1 MKVLREIDRVAK
13 KPHRCCLCGCNI
25 EPGQRYVSQ
34 SCVDEG
40 EFWEAKSHSECT
52 TLASYLDMYDGCDD
66 SVTGETFRCY
76 IEEYVEEKLNK
87 NNSRFNIGLYK
98 QVKLICEELN
108 LPNKR

>member
-1 MKVLREIDRVAK
+1 MKVLREIDRVAR

-40 EFWEAKSHSECT
+40 EFCEAKSHSECT

-66 SVTGETFRCY
+66 SLTDETFRWC
-76 IEEYVEEKLNK
+76 IEEYTEDKLNS
-87 NNSRFNIGLYK
+87 NDPILNEELYE
-98 QVKLICEELN
+98 QVKLICEQLN
-108 LPNKR
+108 FPKM

>member
-1 MKVLREIDRVAK
+1 MKVLREIDRVAR

-40 EFWEAKSHSECT
+40 EFWEAKYHSECT

-66 SVTGETFRCY
+66 SLTYETFRWC
-76 IEEYVEEKLNK
+76 IEEYTEDKLNR
-87 NNSRFNIGLYK
+87 NDPILNEELYE
-98 QVKLICEELN
+98 QVKLICEQLN
-108 LPNKR
+108 LPKM